1 MANIENIV
9 KVMNFHALLRVDKS
23 KKFAEKYFEFE
34 KELNKVICEIYFNR
48 NLTLDKRILFEKH
61 DGDVINIYV
70 GNDLGFCG
78 NFNSLVISALKK
90 DKTAKKIVIGRK
102 MNYVDDNTLFVIEK
116 ENFNEE
122 FPKIQELMFNYI
134 NERRLKEVNI
144 IYNHYYNTNDIR
156 FETKKLFPVELE
168 KPEGLNLEVDFAAET
183 SINKILSSLLSYFIC
198 YEIKI
203 CEANSRA
210 SENIMREKITHEA
223 KQKIK
228 TRNEEKAKVVRKEKK
243 YKNFKKQLGNYR
255 KVDEEE
261 C

>member
-23 KKFAEKYFEFE
+23 KKYAEKFFGFEQQ
-34 KELNKVICEIYFNR
+34 LNKVMCEIYFNK
-48 NLTLDKRILFEKH
+48 NLKFDKKISFEKE
-61 DGDVINIYV
+61 DGDIVNFYI

-78 NFNSLVISALKK
+78 NFNSLVSGTLKK
-90 DKTAKKIVIGRK
+90 ERNVKKIVIGRK
-102 MNYVDDNTLFVIEK
+102 MNYVDDNTLFVMQK
-116 ENFNEE
+116 EDFDKE
-122 FPKIQELMFNYI
+122 FPKILELMFNYI
-134 NERRLKEVNI
+134 NERRLKEVNV

-156 FETKKLFPVELE
+156 FEKKRLFPVELE
-168 KPEGLNLEVDFAAET
+168 KPEGLNFDVDYANET
-183 SINKILSSLLSYFIC
+183 SISKILSSLLAYYIC
-198 YEIKI
+198 YEVKI
-203 CEANSRA
+203 AESNSRA

-223 KQKIK
+223 KQKI
-228 TRNEEKAKVVRKEKK
+228 TARNEEKAKATRKEKK